1 MAEQAGD
8 EVVFV
13 GGTHVSDGASL
24 AEALEAAEASARRAR
39 RQGLGEEEARVATV
53 RGVIDAPCP
62 LCASHGA
69 SIRRRQCPCSPRPA
83 SASASCALGYDT
95 CATAGHGRG
104 EGRCRPALWGRRLHV
119 RYRAGLTRCAVP
131 PPRVLA
137 CLCVRCFVGAQVWG
151 LRRLLPHEYGGA
163 EGAAPH
169 QHHPAAA
176 AAAPLV
182 AVAAFPPE
190 RFDEAV
196 DV

>member
-1 MAEQAGD
+1 
-8 EVVFV
+8 
-13 GGTHVSDGASL
+13 
-24 AEALEAAEASARRAR
+24 
-39 RQGLGEEEARVATV
+39 V

-104 EGRCRPALWGRRLHV
+104 EGRSA
-119 RYRAGLTRCAVP
+119 CAVAAEATCAP
-131 PPRVLA
+131 GVAHAMRRAAARA
-137 CLCVRCFVGAQVWG
+137 CLLCAQVWG

-182 AVAAFPPE
+182 ALVAAFPPE

>member
-1 MAEQAGD
+1 MCDTG
-8 EVVFV
+8 
-13 GGTHVSDGASL
+13 L
-24 AEALEAAEASARRAR
+24 AHDAMRRAA
-39 RQGLGEEEARVATV
+39 AR
-53 RGVIDAPCP
+53 
-62 LCASHGA
+62 
-69 SIRRRQCPCSPRPA
+69 
-83 SASASCALGYDT
+83 
-95 CATAGHGRG
+95 
-104 EGRCRPALWGRRLHV
+104 
-119 RYRAGLTRCAVP
+119 
-131 PPRVLA
+131 A
-137 CLCVRCFVGAQVWG
+137 CLLCAQVWG